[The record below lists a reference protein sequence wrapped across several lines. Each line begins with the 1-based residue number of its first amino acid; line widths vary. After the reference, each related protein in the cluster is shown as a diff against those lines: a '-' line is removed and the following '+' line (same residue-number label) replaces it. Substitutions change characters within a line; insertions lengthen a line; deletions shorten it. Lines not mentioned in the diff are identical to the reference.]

1 LRYHFQFINEKLLFK
16 EIHHENAFGINV
28 YGKILPKSQIHFDSI
43 SNLVAPETIDESYQ
57 NDGNGIAEGLK
68 DNNGN
73 WSIKGHKDRIV
84 KYSYKLAELEDKHH
98 QFYEVSLFS
107 ALERAEKIKET
118 EKIFAEL
125 VNWVHDT
132 LEIENNPYIRV
143 IAVLK
148 GVQQ

>member
-1 LRYHFQFINEKLLFK
+1 MEYKK
-16 EIHHENAFGINV
+16 EVDPQVDKEVN
-28 YGKILPKSQIHFDSI
+28 
-43 SNLVAPETIDESYQ
+43 
-57 NDGNGIAEGLK
+57 
-68 DNNGN
+68 
-73 WSIKGHKDRIV
+73 
-84 KYSYKLAELEDKHH
+84 KLAELEDKHH

-132 LEIENNPYIRV
+132 LQIENNPYIRV